1 MCVEG
6 LEEGDLD
13 GKHNGSTLKNTGSR
27 IRMWPLQQLLL
38 QEQSGHHFHFVPLGD
53 LAQEKVQGNNY
64 CFISQTR
71 IVWREDNLIN
81 SRQFFSAHFMLQLQL
96 ADRLPCCNGPW
107 DSPLHRP
114 ALTVFSE
121 GSHRYLLN
129 LKSNFLIHPI
139 PASTKTGLPKSDGHV
154 AFTKEINNDLTTFF
168 PCRFMP
174 NKPGQTQG

>member
-1 MCVEG
+1 MSVYVLFQQFQGQQRRQGECSGHGRLGPQAMCVEG

-114 ALTVFSE
+114 ALTVLVKVHI
-121 GSHRYLLN
+121 GTY
-129 LKSNFLIHPI
+129 
-139 PASTKTGLPKSDGHV
+139 
-154 AFTKEINNDLTTFF
+154 
-168 PCRFMP
+168 
-174 NKPGQTQG
+174 

>member
-1 MCVEG
+1 MAPSATASARAVRSPLSFC
-6 LEEGDLD
+6 
-13 GKHNGSTLKNTGSR
+13 SSW
-27 IRMWPLQQLLL
+27 WP
-38 QEQSGHHFHFVPLGD
+38 GPRKGPR
-53 LAQEKVQGNNY
+53 KYNNY

-114 ALTVFSE
+114 ALTVLVKVHIGTYWIWNLTFS
-121 GSHRYLLN
+121 S
-129 LKSNFLIHPI
+129 I
-139 PASTKTGLPKSDGHV
+139 PFPLPKNGV
-154 AFTKEINNDLTTFF
+154 AQKWRPRCIHKRNQQWFDYVF

-174 NKPGQTQG
+174 NKLGQTQG